1 MPIIRIEMLEGRS
14 VARKQ
19 ELVEVLSRET
29 ARITGCSL
37 DVITVVVEDVKRENW
52 GVAGRLLSQNPPAK

>member
-14 VARKQ
+14 VAQKQ

-37 DVITVVVEDVKRENW
+37 DVITVVLEDVKRENW
-52 GVAGRLLSQNPPAK
+52 GVAGRLLSQNPPA

>member
-14 VARKQ
+14 VAQKQ

-37 DVITVVVEDVKRENW
+37 EVITVVIEDVKRENW
-52 GVAGRLLSQNPPAK
+52 GAAGRLLSQNPPA

>member
-14 VARKQ
+14 ETQKQ
-19 ELVEVLSRET
+19 ELAETLSRET

-37 DVITVVVEDVKRENW
+37 EVITVVIEEVKRENW
-52 GVAGRLLSQNPPAK
+52 AVAGRLLSQRAPE